1 MRRRFCGSLLC
12 AYTYTSTYIDRPL
25 SSLHLR
31 RSVSI
36 RLPWRNLNLKRWCA
50 KAAATRTSLEK
61 DECMVNASNAQ
72 RAVPLSEFFATTLVK
87 NMD

>member
-1 MRRRFCGSLLC
+1 
-12 AYTYTSTYIDRPL
+12 
-25 SSLHLR
+25 
-31 RSVSI
+31 
-36 RLPWRNLNLKRWCA
+36 LPWRNLNLKSWFA

-72 RAVPLSEFFATTLVK
+72 RAVPLSEFFATTLVT